1 MISVKFGSGAD
12 DLKGLI
18 NAKGRKHAEGE
29 KLPPGEPNL
38 EMYLKLAEN
47 FMKKGHFESA
57 LYWIGE
63 AADFNSESAV
73 SYYYLSDNE
82 PYLLV
87 SEAHLIIF
95 LLISTTK
102 MYVVLK
108 SDLPISE
115 GIWEKILIPERQAQC

>member
-1 MISVKFGSGAD
+1 MTGTVELWIFFHSIPVKFTALQPTFPYLISYFSYIDKSRMISVKFGSGAD

-82 PYLLV
+82 
-87 SEAHLIIF
+87 
-95 LLISTTK
+95 
-102 MYVVLK
+102 
-108 SDLPISE
+108 
-115 GIWEKILIPERQAQC
+115 

>member
-47 FMKKGHFESA
+47 FMKMKHFESA

-73 SYYYLSDNE
+73 SY
-82 PYLLV
+82 LL
-87 SEAHLIIF
+87 
-95 LLISTTK
+95 LLGMGRFFQNSGFGFWK
-102 MYVVLK
+102 
-108 SDLPISE
+108 
-115 GIWEKILIPERQAQC
+115 Q

>member
-38 EMYLKLAEN
+38 EMYLKLAES
-47 FMKKGHFESA
+47 FMKKGQFEPA

-73 SYYYLSDNE
+73 SVEKYFK
-82 PYLLV
+82 
-87 SEAHLIIF
+87 II
-95 LLISTTK
+95 
-102 MYVVLK
+102 
-108 SDLPISE
+108 
-115 GIWEKILIPERQAQC
+115 

>member
-1 MISVKFGSGAD
+1 MNKFFTKDYNFYLHGHIMDFVLVNSNTQYSRHSKD

-73 SYYYLSDNE
+73 SVAKY
-82 PYLLV
+82 
-87 SEAHLIIF
+87 F
-95 LLISTTK
+95 
-102 MYVVLK
+102 
-108 SDLPISE
+108 
-115 GIWEKILIPERQAQC
+115 